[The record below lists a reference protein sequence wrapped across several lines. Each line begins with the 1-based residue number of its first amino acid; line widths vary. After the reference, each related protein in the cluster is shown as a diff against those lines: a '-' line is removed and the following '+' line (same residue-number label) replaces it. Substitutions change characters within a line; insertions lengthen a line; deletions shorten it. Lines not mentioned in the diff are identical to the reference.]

1 MKQKIKVAFFAET
14 LQANYDGAVRTM
26 YQIIQRI
33 PAHQFEFLFICG
45 DDIVAALPFKTIA
58 LPSIHIPFNRNYKI
72 TIPFLSNHWLTK
84 QLDNFQPDVI
94 HIATPSPL
102 GNFALNYAKIR
113 QLPSLSIY
121 HTHFIAYVNYYL
133 KQAQF
138 LIDPIKNQIIKK
150 YKAFYDACDLVYM
163 PTIEMEKALYQIGHQ
178 TSHFKRWQRGI
189 DNKLF
194 NPSKKNQAW
203 LQQRIGNTK
212 PIILF
217 ASRLVW
223 EKNLEVLFDLYDINT
238 QKNNP
243 YNILIVGDGV
253 AMDTLVQK
261 MPNAYFFGKVEHQE
275 LATIYASS
283 DIFFFPSITE
293 TYGNVVIEA
302 MASGLPCVIANGGG
316 SKSFITQG
324 KNGFVCSPNDAS
336 AYFDRIEELL
346 SNEQLYRQFVKEGL
360 LYTKN
365 MSWDQL
371 VATYF
376 EDLVLLSAI
385 PQSMP
390 IQHNAPRTQ
399 PI

>member
-33 PAHQFEFLFICG
+33 PADKFEFLFICG

-58 LPSIHIPFNRNYKI
+58 LPSMHIPFNRNYKI
-72 TIPFLSNHWLTK
+72 TIPFLSNQWLRK

-102 GNFALNYAKIR
+102 GNFALKYAKMR
-113 QLPSLSIY
+113 RLPSLSIY
-121 HTHFIAYVNYYL
+121 HTHFISYVNYYL
-133 KQAQF
+133 QQAPF
-138 LIDPIKNQIIKK
+138 LIEPIKNQIIKK
-150 YKAFYDACDLVYM
+150 YIAFYDACDLVYI
-163 PTIEMEKALYQIGHQ
+163 PTSEMENALSQIGHE
-178 TSHFKRWQRGI
+178 TAHFKRWQRGI
-189 DNKLF
+189 DKQLF
-194 NPSKKNQAW
+194 HPSKRDQQW
-203 LQQRIGNTK
+203 LQRRIGNTK

-223 EKNLEVLFDLYDINT
+223 EKNLSVLIDLYQLNSEKGNT
-238 QKNNP
+238 
-243 YNILIVGDGV
+243 YNIVVVGDGV
-253 AMDTLVQK
+253 AMDTLVKQ
-261 MPNAYFFGKVEHQE
+261 MPDAHFFGHVEHVE

-283 DIFFFPSITE
+283 DVFFFPSITE

-324 KNGFVCSPNDAS
+324 VNGFVCQPDDVQE
-336 AYFDRIEELL
+336 YFDRIAQLL
-346 SNEQLYRQFVKEGL
+346 SSKHLYQQFVQEGL

-371 VATYF
+371 VDIYF
-376 EDLVLLSAI
+376 EDLAFLSTI
-385 PQSMP
+385 PILQT
-390 IQHNAPRTQ
+390 A
-399 PI
+399 

>member
-45 DDIVAALPFKTIA
+45 DDIIASLPFRTIS
-58 LPSIHIPFNRNYKI
+58 LPSIYIPFNRNYKI
-72 TIPFLSNHWLTK
+72 TVPFLSNHWLTK
-84 QLDNFQPDVI
+84 QLDIFQPDVI

-102 GNFALNYAKIR
+102 GNFALNYAKTR
-113 QLPSLSIY
+113 QLPTLSIY

-133 KQAQF
+133 KQAPL
-138 LIDPIKNQIIKK
+138 LINPVKNQIIKK
-150 YKAFYDACDLVYM
+150 YTAFYDACDLVYI
-163 PTIEMEKALYQIGHQ
+163 PTLEMEKALYQIGHQ
-178 TSHFKRWQRGI
+178 TAHFKHWQRGI
-189 DNKLF
+189 DRQLF
-194 NPSKKNQAW
+194 NPSKRNQAW
-203 LQQRIGNTK
+203 LQQQIGNAK

-223 EKNLEVLFDLYDINT
+223 EKNLEVLIDLYDLNNK
-238 QKNNP
+238 QNNP
-243 YNILIVGDGV
+243 YNIVIAGDGV
-253 AMDTLVQK
+253 AMNTLVER
-261 MPNAYFFGKVEHQE
+261 MPNAYFFGNVEHQE

-293 TYGNVVIEA
+293 TYGNVVVEA

-324 KNGFVCSPNDAS
+324 KNGFVCSPNDAKE
-336 AYFDRIEELL
+336 YFNRITQLL
-346 SNEQLYRQFVKEGL
+346 NDKVLYQQFVKEGL

-365 MSWDQL
+365 MSWDKL
-371 VATYF
+371 VNTYF
-376 EDLVLLSAI
+376 EDLVSLSVSPKLIAV
-385 PQSMP
+385 
-390 IQHNAPRTQ
+390 
-399 PI
+399 